1 MQTGSTPNSTNQ
13 NASAGS
19 SNQDSSIPFPDNTLD
34 RINPSSPD
42 GTKTSFE
49 RLKESLSTSLNS
61 FLQHEK
67 ELEKS
72 QNELT
77 EYVENSQ
84 QNENNS
90 QQVIPE
96 ENQLSQQ
103 SSPEKTKSDYQT
115 PRSQETD
122 SMGAPV
128 EDFPPPPSEL
138 LPPMGS
144 QPTQQFG
151 SAAELLKEVEE
162 LHRSFEETAA
172 TSPPRGNETIERI
185 LENSEES
192 SSFHQMNQE
201 KLQKSRF
208 EFLLYMTFKSNTT
221 YIFEL

>member
-90 QQVIPE
+90 QQVIPK
-96 ENQLSQQ
+96 ENQISEQ

-122 SMGAPV
+122 SMAAPV
-128 EDFPPPPSEL
+128 EDFPPPPTEL
-138 LPPMGS
+138 LPPLGS

-172 TSPPRGNETIERI
+172 TSRGNETIERI
-185 LENSEES
+185 LENSGES

-201 KLQKSRF
+201 KLQKF
-208 EFLLYMTFKSNTT
+208 EIGMLFIYALKSNT
-221 YIFEL
+221 

>member
-1 MQTGSTPNSTNQ
+1 MIRCRLLIRWNKKSFSGSSIRSMQTGSTPHSTNQ

-77 EYVENSQ
+77 EFVENSQ
-84 QNENNS
+84 QNYNNS

-96 ENQLSQQ
+96 ENKISQQ

-122 SMGAPV
+122 SMGV
-128 EDFPPPPSEL
+128 EDFPPPPTEL
-138 LPPMGS
+138 LPPLES
-144 QPTQQFG
+144 QTTQQFG

-201 KLQKSRF
+201 
-208 EFLLYMTFKSNTT
+208 
-221 YIFEL
+221 EL

>member
-90 QQVIPE
+90 QQVIPK
-96 ENQLSQQ
+96 ENQISEQ

-122 SMGAPV
+122 SMAAPV
-128 EDFPPPPSEL
+128 EDFPPPPTEL
-138 LPPMGS
+138 LPPLGS

-172 TSPPRGNETIERI
+172 TSRGNETIERI

-201 KLQKSRF
+201 KLQKF
-208 EFLLYMTFKSNTT
+208 EIGMLFIYALKSNT
-221 YIFEL
+221 

>member
-90 QQVIPE
+90 QQVIPK
-96 ENQLSQQ
+96 ENQISQQ

-122 SMGAPV
+122 SMAAPV
-128 EDFPPPPSEL
+128 EDFPPPPTEL
-138 LPPMGS
+138 LPPLGS

-172 TSPPRGNETIERI
+172 TSRGNETIERI

-201 KLQKSRF
+201 KLQKF
-208 EFLLYMTFKSNTT
+208 EIGMLFIYALKSNT
-221 YIFEL
+221 

>member
-90 QQVIPE
+90 QQVIPK
-96 ENQLSQQ
+96 ENQISQQ

-122 SMGAPV
+122 SMAAPV
-128 EDFPPPPSEL
+128 EDFPPPPTEL
-138 LPPMGS
+138 LPPLGS

-172 TSPPRGNETIERI
+172 TSRGNETIERI
-185 LENSEES
+185 LENSGES

-201 KLQKSRF
+201 KLQKF
-208 EFLLYMTFKSNTT
+208 EIGMLFIYALKSNT
-221 YIFEL
+221 

>member
-77 EYVENSQ
+77 EYIENSQ
-84 QNENNS
+84 QNETNS

-96 ENQLSQQ
+96 ENQISQQ

-115 PRSQETD
+115 PRSQDTD
-122 SMGAPV
+122 FVGV
-128 EDFPPPPSEL
+128 EDFPPPPTEL
-138 LPPMGS
+138 LPPMES

-201 KLQKSRF
+201 KLQKF
-208 EFLLYMTFKSNTT
+208 EIRIIFIYDLKSNAT
-221 YIFEL
+221 

>member
-1 MQTGSTPNSTNQ
+1 MRTITGLKRNKNTN
-13 NASAGS
+13 
-19 SNQDSSIPFPDNTLD
+19 FE
-34 RINPSSPD
+34 
-42 GTKTSFE
+42 TSFE

-84 QNENNS
+84 QNET

-96 ENQLSQQ
+96 ENQISQQ

-122 SMGAPV
+122 FVGV
-128 EDFPPPPSEL
+128 EDFPPPPTEL
-138 LPPMGS
+138 LPPMES

-201 KLQKSRF
+201 KL
-208 EFLLYMTFKSNTT
+208 
-221 YIFEL
+221 

>member
-1 MQTGSTPNSTNQ
+1 MG
-13 NASAGS
+13 
-19 SNQDSSIPFPDNTLD
+19 
-34 RINPSSPD
+34 SSPD

-96 ENQLSQQ
+96 ENQISQQ

-208 EFLLYMTFKSNTT
+208 EFLLYMTFKSN
-221 YIFEL
+221 